1 MDTQGKIIK
10 EFDYWLAVE
19 NVLFEFNNVAN
30 KLIESWIEFYA
41 DKEEFLTDEEKE
53 EVKEVIKQKLAI
65 KIVDELKPFILLKK

>member
-19 NVLFEFNNVAN
+19 NVLFEFNNVTN

-53 EVKEVIKQKLAI
+53 EVVEVIKQKLAI

>member
-53 EVKEVIKQKLAI
+53 EVTEVIKQKLAI
-65 KIVDELKPFILLKK
+65 KIVDELKPFILLRK

>member
-10 EFDYWLAVE
+10 EFDYWLAIE
-19 NVLFEFNNVAN
+19 NVLFEFNNVTN

-53 EVKEVIKQKLAI
+53 EVAEVIKQKLAI
-65 KIVDELKPFILLKK
+65 KIVDELKPFILLRK

>member
-19 NVLFEFNNVAN
+19 NVLFEFNNVTN

-41 DKEEFLTDEEKE
+41 DKEEFLTDEERE
-53 EVKEVIKQKLAI
+53 EVVEIIKQKLAI
-65 KIVDELKPFILLKK
+65 KIVDELKPFILLRK

>member
-10 EFDYWLAVE
+10 DFDYWLAVE
-19 NVLFEFNNVAN
+19 NVLFEFNNVVN

-53 EVKEVIKQKLAI
+53 EVAEVIKQKLAI

>member
-19 NVLFEFNNVAN
+19 NVLFEFNNVTN

-53 EVKEVIKQKLAI
+53 EVAEVIKQKLAI
-65 KIVDELKPFILLKK
+65 KIVDELKPFILLRK

>member
-19 NVLFEFNNVAN
+19 NVLFEFNNVTN

-53 EVKEVIKQKLAI
+53 EVAEVIKQKLAI
-65 KIVDELKPFILLKK
+65 KLVDELKPFILLKK